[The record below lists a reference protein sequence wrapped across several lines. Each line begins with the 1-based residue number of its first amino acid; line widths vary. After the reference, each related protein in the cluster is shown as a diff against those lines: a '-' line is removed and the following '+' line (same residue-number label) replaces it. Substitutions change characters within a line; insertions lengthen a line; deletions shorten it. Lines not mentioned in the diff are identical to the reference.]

1 MMVRKTIEPGLGNPD
16 PAMPQMAFEWHGHEC
31 VVLPDGPDR
40 FDALLDLIGG
50 ATQSLKLVFYMFQ
63 PDAVGK
69 AVRDALVQAASRG
82 VDVHLIIDAF
92 GSDAPRSFFKPLV
105 QAGGRFDRFLP
116 HWNVRYLI
124 RNHQKFVLA
133 DSSRV
138 MTGGFNI
145 AEGYFAPDGKPGWRD
160 LAVLLRGPVVGRFGE
175 WFDQLV
181 MWLNDDRAQF
191 RAVRLM
197 VREWDPGSG
206 PVQLL
211 LGGPT
216 QLSNNWARRVEQ
228 DLAQSERL
236 DLVMAYFAPPRAIR
250 KQIEALAR
258 RGQAR
263 LVLTG
268 KTDNGATI
276 AASRSLYR
284 RLLRSG
290 ASLAEYQPSKL
301 HMKLIVMDDVTY
313 VGSAN
318 LDMRSVR
325 LNLEHMLRIDD
336 ADFAEA
342 MRGLIDNLE
351 NQSKPITA
359 ESHRRHASW
368 FNRCRW
374 KLALWLVSVVD
385 YTIARRLNLGL

>member
-1 MMVRKTIEPGLGNPD
+1 MMVRKTIEPGVEDAD

-31 VVLPDGPDR
+31 VVLPDGSDR
-40 FDALLDLIGG
+40 YAALLDLISG
-50 ATQSLKLVFYMFQ
+50 ATRSLKLVFYMFQ
-63 PDAVGK
+63 PDAVGT

-82 VDVHLIIDAF
+82 IDVHLIIDAF

-105 QAGGRFDRFLP
+105 KAGGRFDRFLP

-124 RNHQKFVLA
+124 RNHQKIVLA
-133 DSSRV
+133 DGDRV

-145 AEGYFAPDGKPGWRD
+145 AKGYFARDGEPGWRD
-160 LAVLLRGPVVGRFGE
+160 LAVLLRGPVVGRFGD
-175 WFDQLV
+175 WFEQLV
-181 MWLNDDRAQF
+181 MWLDDDRAQF
-191 RAVRLM
+191 RAIRRM

-206 PVQLL
+206 PVQML

-216 QLSNNWARRVEQ
+216 RLASNWARRVEQ
-228 DLAQSERL
+228 DLAESERL

-250 KQIEALAR
+250 KHIEAVAG
-258 RGQAR
+258 RGRAR
-263 LVLTG
+263 LVLPA
-268 KTDNGATI
+268 KSDNGATI

-284 RLLRSG
+284 RLLKSG
-290 ASLAEYQPSKL
+290 VSIAEYQPSKL

-313 VGSAN
+313 IGSAN

-325 LNLEHMLRIDD
+325 LNLEHMLRIEDSE
-336 ADFAEA
+336 FAEA
-342 MRGLIDNLE
+342 MRGLIDRLE
-351 NQSKPITA
+351 SHSKPITA
-359 ESHRRHASW
+359 ESHRSHASW

>member
-1 MMVRKTIEPGLGNPD
+1 MVNQTPEPGTKSATPE
-16 PAMPQMAFEWHGHEC
+16 MPQMAFEWHGHAC

-40 FDALLDLIGG
+40 FDALLDLISG
-50 ATQSLKLVFYMFQ
+50 ASQSLKLVFYMFQ

-69 AVRDALVQAASRG
+69 AIRDALVQAVTRG

-92 GSDAPRSFFKPLV
+92 GSDAPRSFFAPLV
-105 QAGGRFDRFLP
+105 QAGGRVDRFLP

-124 RNHQKFVLA
+124 RNHQKFVIA
-133 DSSRV
+133 DDRRV

-145 AEGYFAPDGKPGWRD
+145 AEGYFARDGEPGWRD
-160 LAVLLRGPVVGRFGE
+160 LAMLFQGPVIGRFGE

-181 MWLNDDRAQF
+181 VWLDNDRAQF
-191 RAVRLM
+191 RTIRQM
-197 VREWDPGSG
+197 VRDWDPGSG

-216 QLSNNWARRVEQ
+216 RLSNNWARRVEQ
-228 DLAQSERL
+228 DLAESKRL
-236 DLVMAYFAPPRAIR
+236 DLVMAYFSPPRAIR
-250 KQIEALAR
+250 KHIEAVAG
-258 RGQAR
+258 RGRAR
-263 LVLTG
+263 LILPG

-290 ASLAEYQPSKL
+290 VRIAEYQPSKL
-301 HMKLIVMDDVTY
+301 HMKLIVVDDVTY

-318 LDMRSVR
+318 FDMRSVR
-325 LNLEHMLRIDD
+325 LNLEQMLRIED
-336 ADFAEA
+336 AEFAAA
-342 MRGLIDNLE
+342 MRALIDRLE
-351 NQSKPITA
+351 IQSESVTLD
-359 ESHRRHASW
+359 SHRLRASW

-374 KLALWLVSVVD
+374 KLALWLVSVFD